1 MVWRVA
7 AGTAVYI
14 FLVVLAAPF
23 PHAAGLMLTF
33 PALNGL
39 AFFFAEQASIGP
51 MARSMLW
58 LPVINGSLCAAF
70 MIVFL
75 SLLGDVNETVL
86 AGSLAVAVVGAW
98 ISIAFRPQVIAG
110 IPERRQLAYA
120 IICTL
125 AGLLLVG
132 LAHVLLPEVH
142 FGAADSGIFSWQS
155 VDRTI
160 LSSKLKIVLF
170 ALALALFLGATAHR
184 RVPDGVRGVLAGL
197 PLVPFADAGLNFV
210 HVDDVARGIVLVLD
224 RGQAGRSYVL
234 GGENARVADA
244 FAALARV
251 TGRALPRLRL
261 PYALLQVGALVRPG
275 LREVVTSTRG
285 VTFWATHARAKSEL
299 GYTSRALEAGLRD
312 TYASATA

>member
-1 MVWRVA
+1 
-7 AGTAVYI
+7 
-14 FLVVLAAPF
+14 
-23 PHAAGLMLTF
+23 MLTF

-39 AFFFAEQASIGP
+39 AFFFAEQPSIGP

-75 SLLGDVNETVL
+75 SLLGDVNATVL

-142 FGAADSGIFSWQS
+142 FGAADGGIFGSTFSWQS

-170 ALALALFLGATAHR
+170 ALALAVFLGATAHR

-197 PLVPFADAGLNFV
+197 PLVPFGALFSVAALSDLDTKEQQ
-210 HVDDVARGIVLVLD
+210 HVFENMLRSVALSPAVAVWFIYGFSRYLKSRGIVGSSKLD
-224 RGQAGRSYVL
+224 GLNRFASL
-234 GGENARVADA
+234 IVAW
-244 FAALARV
+244 ALCGA
-251 TGRALPRLRL
+251 TIASLSWALIAIL
-261 PYALLQVGALVRPG
+261 
-275 LREVVTSTRG
+275 
-285 VTFWATHARAKSEL
+285 
-299 GYTSRALEAGLRD
+299 
-312 TYASATA
+312 

>member
-1 MVWRVA
+1 M
-7 AGTAVYI
+7 
-14 FLVVLAAPF
+14 AAPF

-98 ISIAFRPQVIAG
+98 ILIVFRPQVIAG

-197 PLVPFADAGLNFV
+197 PLVPFGALFSVAALSDLDTKEQQ
-210 HVDDVARGIVLVLD
+210 HVFENMLRSVALSPAVAVWFIYGFSRYLKSRGIVGSSKLD
-224 RGQAGRSYVL
+224 GLNR
-234 GGENARVADA
+234 
-244 FAALARV
+244 FASLIVGWILCGAKMVSLSWALIAI
-251 TGRALPRLRL
+251 L
-261 PYALLQVGALVRPG
+261 
-275 LREVVTSTRG
+275 
-285 VTFWATHARAKSEL
+285 
-299 GYTSRALEAGLRD
+299 
-312 TYASATA
+312 